1 MKLNSI
7 TKRLY
12 NLVQIIFLLTVVS
25 FIRHN
30 KCKDDFFKL
39 FNLYADKVR
48 GLAALIGVLTQT
60 PRTPL
65 LIQVT
70 ELDLC
75 TRFVPLPITNIKLRL
90 QFKPENTN
98 PDPNEGMHAVL

>member
-7 TKRLY
+7 TKKLY

-25 FIRHN
+25 FTRHN

-48 GLAALIGVLTQT
+48 GLAALIGVPTQT

-70 ELDLC
+70 EMLQAWLLI
-75 TRFVPLPITNIKLRL
+75 TAFVTC
-90 QFKPENTN
+90 
-98 PDPNEGMHAVL
+98 

>member
-1 MKLNSI
+1 M
-7 TKRLY
+7 LY
-12 NLVQIIFLLTVVS
+12 NLVQIILLLTMVS
-25 FIRHN
+25 FTRHN
-30 KCKDDFFKL
+30 KCKDDFFFKL

-75 TRFVPLPITNIKLRL
+75 TRFVPLVPLGITQWN
-90 QFKPENTN
+90 
-98 PDPNEGMHAVL
+98 